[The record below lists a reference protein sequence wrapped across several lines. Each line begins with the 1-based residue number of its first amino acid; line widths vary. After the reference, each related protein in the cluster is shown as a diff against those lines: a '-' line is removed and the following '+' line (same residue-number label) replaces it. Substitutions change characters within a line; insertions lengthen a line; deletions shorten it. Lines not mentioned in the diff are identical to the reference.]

1 MCAIAVLDQ
10 KRLVRPRLNRSK
22 AEEILAKVVAS
33 VFKRLMRPVLAFR
46 CRYCIDNGAMIA
58 QAGVFQY
65 MHTGPT
71 PLAETTCT
79 QRFRTDAVDVAWR
92 PP

>member
-1 MCAIAVLDQ
+1 MLLLAAGALLVAPPAAV
-10 KRLVRPRLNRSK
+10 
-22 AEEILAKVVAS
+22 
-33 VFKRLMRPVLAFR
+33 
-46 CRYCIDNGAMIA
+46 RYCIDNGAMIA

-65 MHTGPT
+65 MHGGGTA
-71 PLAETTCT
+71 LEDTTCT